1 MRKDRTEKLANRA
14 RRKFGFVEA
23 ALGHTLACGESAV
36 ASALMPVAF
45 DMMFLATVLRFVLA
59 SGVLIA

>member
-1 MRKDRTEKLANRA
+1 LDRTL
-14 RRKFGFVEA
+14 
-23 ALGHTLACGESAV
+23 TCGESAV

-45 DMMFLATVLRFVLA
+45 DVMFLATVLRFVLA